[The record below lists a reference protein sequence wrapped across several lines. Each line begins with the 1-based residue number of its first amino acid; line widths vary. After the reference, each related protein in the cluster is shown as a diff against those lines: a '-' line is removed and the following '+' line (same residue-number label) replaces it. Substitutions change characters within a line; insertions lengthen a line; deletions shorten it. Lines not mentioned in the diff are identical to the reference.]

1 MSSVIVLFQKITYI
15 LGGYDSVMNTI
26 IYASVACSQ
35 EFFENHFNESV
46 ALPGQ
51 AVQKYNRLIIEGL
64 SKNQDILVETVTSV
78 PVSRATNKNFF
89 YKGKT
94 ENKNDII
101 WNYLPYINIKWIRDI
116 ATVVFS
122 FVKGIKLC
130 AKQENVCI
138 IADVLNAPVALGTYL
153 ASRVKKKKY
162 VISITDDPVL
172 CGCGKAY
179 YTASNYLIRK
189 SDAYIFITEAMRE
202 KYQVGN
208 KKSLIIEGLVDVN
221 ENAYS
226 NPKEIT
232 NSNKFI
238 VMYTGSIHKIYGIEN
253 LVKAFI
259 DANISD
265 SELHVYGDGDYR
277 DTLIDICNK
286 NKSVVYHGTV
296 LSSKIIE
303 IQKYASLLVN
313 PRPIE
318 DEYTKYSFPS
328 KNMEYMVSGTPVLTT
343 DLPGMPQ
350 EYKEYVFIIEDYSIE
365 GIKDRLCEIASMDKK
380 ELMETGQR
388 AREFVLNKKNNIV
401 QARKIVEMIYSL

>member
-1 MSSVIVLFQKITYI
+1 
-15 LGGYDSVMNTI
+15 MNTI

-35 EFFENHFNESV
+35 EFFENHFNEVV

-94 ENKNDII
+94 ENKNDIT

-116 ATVVFS
+116 STVVVS

-130 AKQENVCI
+130 ANREKVCI

-179 YTASNYLIRK
+179 YTTSNYLIRK

-202 KYQVGN
+202 KYQVGDKN
-208 KKSLIIEGLVDVN
+208 STIIEGLVDVN
-221 ENAYS
+221 ENATS
-226 NPKEIT
+226 NPNEKT

-238 VMYTGSIHKIYGIEN
+238 VMYTGSIHKIYGIDN

-259 DANISD
+259 DANI
-265 SELHVYGDGDYR
+265 
-277 DTLIDICNK
+277 
-286 NKSVVYHGTV
+286 
-296 LSSKIIE
+296 
-303 IQKYASLLVN
+303 
-313 PRPIE
+313 
-318 DEYTKYSFPS
+318 
-328 KNMEYMVSGTPVLTT
+328 
-343 DLPGMPQ
+343 
-350 EYKEYVFIIEDYSIE
+350 
-365 GIKDRLCEIASMDKK
+365 
-380 ELMETGQR
+380 
-388 AREFVLNKKNNIV
+388 
-401 QARKIVEMIYSL
+401 